1 MAVELRTLRVTSDF
15 NADSYVAGMNKK
27 VAADRAGT
35 ESSKA
40 AGQAVNDQA
49 VKVASSVSVLEK
61 LSRTYVE
68 GYGAAARF
76 NSEILKLAKSQDV
89 AGTSVAH
96 LEQVYAGM
104 QSRFG
109 LQANATELAAR
120 GYTGLA
126 IAIENV
132 NARLGVQAA
141 AAERAGAA
149 TQRLVAANRN
159 VPSGYTS
166 NIAAQ
171 FQDIGVT
178 AAMGMSPIQI
188 ALQQGTQLSSVFTEL
203 QRNGQSATRVLASAF
218 GSLLSPISL
227 VTLGVTAASVAAIQY
242 FTSSRDAADGA
253 NTALA
258 TGNTLIRDAARA
270 WGDALPNL
278 KAYVDE
284 LDRAEQIAKGRDA
297 GDLLAGRELD
307 GLGEKLQGLNQQFS
321 ATIRG
326 LRGIDAD
333 PAFVR
338 DFGKAFGDLRTR
350 LDDGTA
356 STADYSNAQRALDD
370 AVSRYGIPS
379 VLSFRNAFDQI
390 TVSIRN
396 SIEAARKARTEWI
409 SAIAGGT
416 NVQDIVAG
424 QTFQTGGKT
433 YQTDRFT
440 PQIGPTPQPR
450 PLIELEGLP
459 GQAKTIDATANAYRD
474 VIKSGNDRIEQLRLE
489 AAVAGQTG
497 IAAERLRFE
506 MDLLQEAQDKG
517 RKVTPEQ
524 RAEIA
529 KLGTAYEAA
538 ARQAA
543 SLKLQT
549 DLQFEREQ
557 LGRTASDQQIA
568 SQLRG
573 SGLPVDLGSYEAGL
587 LRANDLLRQQKEAWE
602 EIRDIGRDAIDKI
615 TGSAVNGFSD
625 IEDTIKGIAQ
635 DLTKEIGQL
644 AFANPLKNAIYGD
657 QLPTMQ
663 SVGGAGGFVSAL
675 LGGRGPTS
683 TGAMTV
689 TAGTVMINGGPAGA
703 INSLFGGAAKSNFS
717 ANTTL
722 GQLLGGAN
730 DNVGKSDVASYIAQR
745 APKYG
750 VDPSTALAVARSEGG
765 LSSWN
770 LQSGYYKNGLREQSF
785 GPFQLYK
792 GGGLGNQFMRETGL
806 DPALAANGPAA
817 TDWSLKYASQNGW
830 GSWYG
835 AGKAGIGNWDGI
847 DVNQSMKTASD
858 AVTKLGSSAGLATG
872 SVDTFGGG
880 LGNLTPAVGSAAQGL
895 NQFGSGVS
903 TFGEN
908 LANMFPEAPSSGGGI
923 FGKLIGGVLSSVLS
937 SYGNSVLGSS
947 PQFASAW
954 KGGGVGLYAGGT
966 DFAPG
971 GFAVVGEEGPELVQL
986 PTGSRVHTNAKTMQ
1000 MMMGRPSSPTPA
1012 NLNVKF
1018 NVINNTG
1025 SSVKTQRRDTNDGP
1039 QFDVLIDEAV
1049 ASNLNTPGTRSRR
1062 AVKSQFGLSE
1072 GLSRR

>member
-1 MAVELRTLRVTSDF
+1 
-15 NADSYVAGMNKK
+15 MNQK
-27 VAADRAGT
+27 VAADRAGA

-89 AGTSVAH
+89 AGTSVTH

-126 IAIENV
+126 AAIENV
-132 NARLGVQAA
+132 NARLGAQAA

-159 VPSGYTS
+159 APSGYTS

-203 QRNGQSATRVLASAF
+203 KRNGQSAIGVLASAF

-227 VTLGVTAASVAAIQY
+227 VTLGVTAAGVAAIQY
-242 FTSSRDAADGA
+242 FTTSRDAADGT
-253 NTALA
+253 NTAIA

-321 ATIRG
+321 ATVRG

-424 QTFQTGGKT
+424 STFQTGGKT

-506 MDLLQEAQDKG
+506 MDLLQDAQDKG

-557 LGRTASDQQIA
+557 LGRSTSDQQIA

-587 LRANDLLRQQKEAWE
+587 LRANDLPRQQKQAWE
-602 EIRDIGRDAIDKI
+602 EVRDIGRDAIDKI
-615 TGSAVNGFSD
+615 TGSAINGFSD
-625 IEDTIKGIAQ
+625 VGDVIKGIAE
-635 DLTKEIGQL
+635 DMTKEIAQL
-644 AFANPLKNAIYGD
+644 AFANPLKNAIFGD

-663 SVGGAGGFVSAL
+663 SVGGAGGFLGAL
-675 LGGRGPTS
+675 FGGKQSPS
-683 TGAMTV
+683 SSLPMTV
-689 TAGTVMINGGPAGA
+689 TAETICIDLAKGE
-703 INSLFGGAAKSNFS
+703 AA
-717 ANTTL
+717 
-722 GQLLGGAN
+722 
-730 DNVGKSDVASYIAQR
+730 
-745 APKYG
+745 
-750 VDPSTALAVARSEGG
+750 
-765 LSSWN
+765 
-770 LQSGYYKNGLREQSF
+770 
-785 GPFQLYK
+785 
-792 GGGLGNQFMRETGL
+792 
-806 DPALAANGPAA
+806 
-817 TDWSLKYASQNGW
+817 
-830 GSWYG
+830 
-835 AGKAGIGNWDGI
+835 
-847 DVNQSMKTASD
+847 
-858 AVTKLGSSAGLATG
+858 
-872 SVDTFGGG
+872 
-880 LGNLTPAVGSAAQGL
+880 
-895 NQFGSGVS
+895 
-903 TFGEN
+903 
-908 LANMFPEAPSSGGGI
+908 
-923 FGKLIGGVLSSVLS
+923 
-937 SYGNSVLGSS
+937 
-947 PQFASAW
+947 
-954 KGGGVGLYAGGT
+954 
-966 DFAPG
+966 
-971 GFAVVGEEGPELVQL
+971 
-986 PTGSRVHTNAKTMQ
+986 
-1000 MMMGRPSSPTPA
+1000 
-1012 NLNVKF
+1012 
-1018 NVINNTG
+1018 
-1025 SSVKTQRRDTNDGP
+1025 
-1039 QFDVLIDEAV
+1039 
-1049 ASNLNTPGTRSRR
+1049 
-1062 AVKSQFGLSE
+1062 
-1072 GLSRR
+1072 

>member
-27 VAADRAGT
+27 VAADRAGA

-61 LSRTYVE
+61 LSRTYVD

-89 AGTSVAH
+89 AGTSIAH

-126 IAIENV
+126 TAIENV
-132 NARLGVQAA
+132 NGRLGAQAA

-159 VPSGYTS
+159 APSGYTS

-203 QRNGQSATRVLASAF
+203 KRNGQSTIGVLASAF

-227 VTLGVTAASVAAIQY
+227 VTLGVTAAGVAAIQY
-242 FTSSRDAADGA
+242 FTSSRDAADGT
-253 NTALA
+253 NTAIA

-356 STADYSNAQRALDD
+356 ATADYSNAQRALDD

-424 QTFQTGGKT
+424 STFQTGGKT
-433 YQTDRFT
+433 YQTDRFA

-459 GQAKTIDATANAYRD
+459 GQAKAIDATTNAYRD

-489 AAVAGQTG
+489 AVVAGQTG

-506 MDLLQEAQDKG
+506 MDLLQDAQDKG
-517 RKVTPEQ
+517 RKITPEQ

-538 ARQAA
+538 AHQAA

-557 LGRTASDQQIA
+557 LGRSASDQQIA

-573 SGLPVDLGSYEAGL
+573 SGLPVDFGSYEAGL

-625 IEDTIKGIAQ
+625 IEDAIKSIAQ
-635 DLTKEIGQL
+635 DLTKEIAQL

-663 SVGGAGGFVSAL
+663 SVGGAGGFFSAL

-689 TAGTVMINGGPAGA
+689 TAGAVTINAGA
-703 INSLFGGAAKSNFS
+703 GALSGIFGGAAGGASSPAIGS
-717 ANTTL
+717 A
-722 GQLLGGAN
+722 GGAVDKAFKLLGAN
-730 DNVGKSDVASYIAQR
+730 ENSNSASINSFLKAG
-745 APKYG
+745 G
-750 VDPSTALAVARSEGG
+750 VDLNAAQSAWCAAFVNSSLEQVGIKGSGSNVATSFLDWGQKIDPSQILRGDVLVQDRGLKAGQQGGHVGLATGATRFSSGQQQIEMLSGNSNDRVQTEWVNAMDVQARRAADAAKSLGG
-765 LSSWN
+765 LSASSS
-770 LQSGYYKNGLREQSF
+770 QASKGLGNF
-785 GPFQLYK
+785 GPAVNTTAQGLNNL
-792 GGGLGNQFMRETGL
+792 GGGLGQFSQQLM
-806 DPALAANGPAA
+806 AA
-817 TDWSLKYASQNGW
+817 ASG
-830 GSWYG
+830 
-835 AGKAGIGNWDGI
+835 
-847 DVNQSMKTASD
+847 VNSPS
-858 AVTKLGSSAGLATG
+858 
-872 SVDTFGGG
+872 GG
-880 LGNLTPAVGSAAQGL
+880 LGALGKLFGGISPTSSLWAPNTT
-895 NQFGSGVS
+895 FGSFLVRG
-903 TFGEN
+903 
-908 LANMFPEAPSSGGGI
+908 
-923 FGKLIGGVLSSVLS
+923 
-937 SYGNSVLGSS
+937 Y
-947 PQFASAW
+947 AS
-954 KGGGVGLYAGGT
+954 GT
-966 DFAPG
+966 DSAPG
-971 GFAVVGEEGPELVQL
+971 GVAMVGENGRELVNL
-986 PTGSRVHTNAKTMQ
+986 PRGAQVVPNKVTEGLLASRSA
-1000 MMMGRPSSPTPA
+1000 A

-1018 NVINNTG
+1018 NIINNNG
-1025 SSVKTQRRDTNDGP
+1025 SNVKTQRRDTNDGP
-1039 QFDVLIDEAV
+1039 QFDVIIDEVV
-1049 ASNLNTPGTRSRR
+1049 ASKLNTPGSSSRR
-1062 AVKSQFGLSE
+1062 AAKSQFGLSE
-1072 GLSRR
+1072 GLARR